1 MFNYTPMKTKLV
13 IILFA
18 FLILFTG
25 SSTAFATVKIT
36 PDKPADPDFV
46 CKTEADIPTARAQA
60 IIRGGGPD
68 FANSAEV
75 LCRSQIQAN
84 APKTTNTT
92 VNNYQNTYTAPA
104 TDYSIQACKMVLDGG
119 QVIDGKCTCPADKIA
134 KQLGQDKYQ
143 CVSIPTFTKLTPV
156 GSNQPVATT
165 SNALP
170 IARATLS
177 QTLKFGTSGPQV
189 NILQVMLGVSQTGY
203 FGPKT
208 RQAVID
214 FQKLNNIPQTGVVG
228 ELTRKALNK

>member
-1 MFNYTPMKTKLV
+1 MKIKLF
-13 IILFA
+13 IISLS
-18 FLILFTG
+18 FLILFTASG
-25 SSTAFATVKIT
+25 TAFATVKIT

-60 IIRGGGPD
+60 LIRGGGPD

-84 APKTTNTT
+84 APKVTNTT

-119 QVIDGKCTCPADKIA
+119 QVIDGKCTCSSDKIA

-143 CVSIPTFTKLTPV
+143 CVSIPTFTKVTPV
-156 GSNQPVATT
+156 DSNQLATT
-165 SNALP
+165 TPSSSIP
-170 IARATLS
+170 RATLS
-177 QTLKFGTSGPQV
+177 QTLKTGSSGFEV
-189 NILQVMLGVSQTGY
+189 RVLQIMLGVSQTGY

-214 FQKLNNIPQTGVVG
+214 FQKLNSIPQTGVVG

>member
-1 MFNYTPMKTKLV
+1 MKTKLV
-13 IILFA
+13 IISFS

-60 IIRGGGPD
+60 LIRGGGPD

-75 LCRSQIQAN
+75 LCRSQIQTN

-119 QVIDGKCTCPADKIA
+119 QVIDGKCTCPADKIT

-143 CVSIPTFTKLTPV
+143 CVSIPTFTPV
-156 GSNQPVATT
+156 SSNQPVATT

>member
-1 MFNYTPMKTKLV
+1 MKNKLV
-13 IILFA
+13 IISFA
-18 FLILFTG
+18 FLMLLTSG
-25 SSTAFATVKIT
+25 STAFATVKIT

-46 CKTEADIPTARAQA
+46 CKTEVDIPTARAQA

-68 FANSAEV
+68 FASSAEV

-84 APKTTNTT
+84 APKTTNTS
-92 VNNYQNTYTAPA
+92 VNNYQNTYVAPA

-119 QVIDGKCTCPADKIA
+119 QVIDGKCTCPADKIP

-143 CVSIPTFTKLTPV
+143 CVSIPTFTPV
-156 GSNQPVATT
+156 STNQPTATA

-177 QTLKFGTSGPQV
+177 KTLKFGISGPEV
-189 NILQVMLGVSQTGY
+189 NILQVILGVTQTGY

-208 RQAVID
+208 REAVIR
-214 FQKLNNIPQTGVVG
+214 FQKLNSIPQTGVVG

>member
-1 MFNYTPMKTKLV
+1 M
-13 IILFA
+13 
-18 FLILFTG
+18 LFTG

-36 PDKPADPDFV
+36 PDKPADPDFI

-60 IIRGGGPD
+60 LIRGGGPD
-68 FANSAEV
+68 FASSAEV

-119 QVIDGKCTCPADKIA
+119 QVIDGKCTCPANKFPH
-134 KQLGQDKYQ
+134 KLGTDRYE
-143 CVSIPTFTKLTPV
+143 CLDIPTFTPV
-156 GSNQPVATT
+156 SSNQPTATT

-170 IARATLS
+170 IPRATLS

-214 FQKLNNIPQTGVVG
+214 FQKLNSIHQTGVVG